1 MASNTASSENRRKN
15 RHKNMGRKRK
25 NLEARKST
33 KTETE
38 LFAALGE
45 PGKPAPK
52 AGSAAAPK
60 AKAAAPKAKAAAPEK
75 AAKAKAAK

>member
-25 NLEARKST
+25 NAEGRKST
-33 KTETE
+33 KTDAE

-52 AGSAAAPK
+52 GAAAAAPK
-60 AKAAAPKAKAAAPEK
+60 AAPKAAAPKAAAPKAAAKTK
-75 AAKAKAAK
+75 AAK